1 MAAGGEQRAAAILLA
16 GVPAKLTVPRADAV
30 VVVDLAVV
38 EPAEEPFVE
47 KGLRDAEL
55 TRKPALKA
63 DAPLDAMLR
72 CRGDDLAHLAGRVR
86 HRLLE
91 NDVLS
96 SRSRCYRLIAMLAG
110 IARDVDDIEILVGK
124 HLLELPVG
132 LHRPAML
139 GGEFRGIEGAR

>member
-1 MAAGGEQRAAAILLA
+1 MAAGSQQRAAAILLA
-16 GVPAKLTVPRADAV
+16 GVPAELAVPRADAV

-47 KGLRDAEL
+47 EGLRDAEL

-63 DAPLDAMLR
+63 NAPLDAMLR
-72 CRGDDLAHLAGRVR
+72 RRGDDLAHLFRRVR

-91 NDVLS
+91 NDVLAGG
-96 SRSRCYRLIAMLAG
+96 CGGYRLIAMLAG
-110 IARDVDDIEILVGK
+110 IARDVDDIKILVGK